1 VFRSAG
7 MRKKRYKMTS
17 KIAVCL
23 EVGPEATGAFVPD
36 CPGCWVFGRTKGSAL
51 KKARSAVVDWIEG
64 LRRQGG
70 EIPHSG
76 RNLRVDLRRQI
87 EIEVAEMMKIAY
99 NPAKAGKPEPLFWSE
114 VLPVTR
120 DDIKRTIWLMK
131 YSRQDLLELVS
142 HLTEEQLNFKPP
154 DQTRT
159 IKNCLKHIAY
169 VEPWYIN
176 RLNIELPE
184 DYPKDVFEFL
194 NYTRKI
200 VVNSLSD
207 LPREKM
213 RGVHQPVK
221 YKSPTCDLWTAR
233 KVLRRLVDHERLHT
247 RYIQKVLK
255 MYPKI

>member
-1 VFRSAG
+1 
-7 MRKKRYKMTS
+7 MIS
-17 KIAVCL
+17 KISVCL

-36 CPGCWVFGRTKGSAL
+36 CPGCWAFGRTKERAL
-51 KKARSAVVDWIEG
+51 AKVKDAILEWIQWLKSRGDED
-64 LRRQGG
+64 L
-70 EIPHSG
+70 HAG
-76 RNLRVDLRRQI
+76 RDFQPNYKHNI
-87 EIEVAEMMKIAY
+87 EVEVAEMIRVNY

-120 DDIKRTIWLMK
+120 DDVKRTIRLME

-142 HLTEEQLNFKPP
+142 HLTKDQLNFKPP
-154 DQTRT
+154 GQPRT

-184 DYPKDVFEFL
+184 NYPKDVFEFL
-194 NYTRKI
+194 NYTREI
-200 VVNSLSD
+200 VVNSLSGI
-207 LPREKM
+207 PREKM
-213 RGVHQPVK
+213 RGVFQPVK
-221 YKSPTCDLWTAR
+221 YRSPTCDLWTAR

-255 MYPKI
+255 MYSAK